1 LELNKFTIHL
11 KLFILSTSLHSE
23 TYSTLLRNYGIFFI
37 LIKDSV
43 FYSFNTNYPFEA
55 AAPIARLHY
64 VKMNSNICITTDTY
78 EFIWSNVHQTYTM
91 ERVIV

>member
-1 LELNKFTIHL
+1 MLNKL
-11 KLFILSTSLHSE
+11 AVK
-23 TYSTLLRNYGIFFI
+23 
-37 LIKDSV
+37 
-43 FYSFNTNYPFEA
+43 FEA

-91 ERVIV
+91 ERVIVLRPSVDGSSAF